1 MSEMHKQNIF
11 NDERC
16 GNVDDVGEDERVN
29 DNLIEYGRN
38 WRPRTQR
45 TRRISADSTLAF
57 GLRVACVLYEF
68 WAFGV
73 SHFSLHKV

>member
-16 GNVDDVGEDERVN
+16 GNVDDVGEDEWVN

-38 WRPRTQR
+38 WSQ
-45 TRRISADSTLAF
+45 
-57 GLRVACVLYEF
+57 GQKGQE
-68 WAFGV
+68 G
-73 SHFSLHKV
+73 